1 DRSKEVAASLLEGS
15 VIPRF
20 SSSAM
25 FDKDEGRGLR
35 RLSVKKKL
43 SRHLAVRGR
52 RRGNGQKQPCIV
64 GYKARLRVL
73 PDSGWSA
80 YRFAGELVHTAWYG

>member
-1 DRSKEVAASLLEGS
+1 DRSKEVVASLSEGN

-52 RRGNGQKQPCIV
+52 RRPEVLPLLLPLSLSSSFYLGASSSLV
-64 GYKARLRVL
+64 AARLI
-73 PDSGWSA
+73 PPGSKP
-80 YRFAGELVHTAWYG
+80 